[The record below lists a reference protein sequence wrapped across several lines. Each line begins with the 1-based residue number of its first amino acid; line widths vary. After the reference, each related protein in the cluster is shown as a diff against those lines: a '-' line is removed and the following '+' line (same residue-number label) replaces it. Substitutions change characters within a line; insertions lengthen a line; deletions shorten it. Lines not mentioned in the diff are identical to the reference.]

1 MIYQN
6 IKFEL
11 NMKLYFLI
19 DQKDSSRYNC
29 VKIDFNNLIYIN
41 ILLKIIIIIATI
53 RLLITHYW
61 LSNIICKINLNYV

>member
-19 DQKDSSRYNC
+19 DQKDSSGYNC

-41 ILLKIIIIIATI
+41 ILLKIIYNNCNNNTFNYS
-53 RLLITHYW
+53 LLIIEY
-61 LSNIICKINLNYV
+61 NL